1 MFERRQKERPK
12 PSPLRIGHGKIV
24 FLKHSGEKLLSQIL
38 GLIDFV
44 ATPPDAEKRHFA
56 TTRWSVVL
64 AAGNHQRDDAQEALT
79 RLCETYWYP
88 LYAYVRRRVE
98 SVYEAQDLTQEFF
111 ARVLEKDYVAAADP
125 DRGRFRAFLLTAFK
139 HFLSKERDKAR
150 AQKRGGGRAPLSLD
164 FASGE
169 SRYVAGPA
177 ETLTPDQLYDRQWT
191 IALLDRVMRRLEEEM
206 RKSGK
211 AYWFERLKEFIAGG
225 GSEDATYAK
234 TAESLGTTEAAA
246 KMATHRMRKR
256 YRELLRHEIA
266 ETVEHV
272 ADIEDEIRGLFTA
285 FSG

>member
-1 MFERRQKERPK
+1 MNDSNNQGD
-12 PSPLRIGHGKIV
+12 SPR
-24 FLKHSGEKLLSQIL
+24 
-38 GLIDFV
+38 
-44 ATPPDAEKRHFA
+44 TFA
-56 TTRWSVVL
+56 TTHWSVVL
-64 AAGNHQRDDAQEALT
+64 AAGQKSSPDADAALAT
-79 RLCETYWYP
+79 LCETYWFP
-88 LYAYVRRRVE
+88 LYAYVRRRGHNAD
-98 SVYEAQDLTQEFF
+98 EAQDLTQAFF

-125 DRGRFRAFLLTAFK
+125 QRGRFRAFLLTAFK

-177 ETLTPDQLYDRQWT
+177 DTLTPDQLYDRQWT

-211 AYWFERLKEFIAGG
+211 ADWFERLKEFIAGG
-225 GSEDATYAK
+225 SDGATYAK
-234 TAESLGTTEAAA
+234 TAESLGATQAAA

-256 YRELLRHEIA
+256 YRELLRREIA

-272 ADIEDEIRGLFTA
+272 ADVEDEIRGLFKA
-285 FSG
+285 ISG